1 VSAVHDAPLVA
12 EVTNWPFAYGFELE
26 KPVVTQLQ
34 VNAYVPVRAAVALK
48 MNA

>member
-1 VSAVHDAPLVA
+1 VSAAHVEPLVA
-12 EVTNWPFAYGFELE
+12 EVTNWPFAYGFVLE
-26 KPVVTQLQ
+26 KPVVAQLQ